1 MGEITKIETV
11 QDYCSLFGIEALH
24 PLISVVDCGKMKPI
38 PHGKRL
44 YSLYA
49 VLLKDTDC
57 GAMGYGLS
65 MYDYR
70 AGTVLFA
77 APGQV
82 MGADDDGRLHQP
94 AGWALVFHPAM
105 LRGTPLVQRM
115 NEYSFFSYGANEAL
129 HLSEQERRTV
139 TECMEKIQAEL
150 QHPADKYTRLLVA
163 DNVKLLLDYCLRFYD
178 RQFTTRESINSDIL
192 VRFEMLLDDYLRSG
206 KPLVDGL
213 PTVQYCAD
221 ELCLSANYL
230 SDLLRKATGLSA
242 SSIST
247 VNFWN
252 WQRSA
257 YSTHPS
263 LLVKYLTNL
272 DFRTLNIS
280 AGGSGRTQGVVRMS
294 IGQGCEKPAVVA
306 WYVCVFFLFA
316 CLFAYNGEIC
326 KCNMSVKC
334 LSGFVR

>member
-1 MGEITKIETV
+1 MGEITRIETV

-192 VRFEMLLDDYLRSG
+192 MRFEMLLDEATCCVRLQG
-206 KPLVDGL
+206 FL
-213 PTVQYCAD
+213 P
-221 ELCLSANYL
+221 
-230 SDLLRKATGLSA
+230 

-294 IGQGCEKPAVVA
+294 IGQGCEKPAIVA
-306 WYVCVFFLFA
+306 WYV
-316 CLFAYNGEIC
+316 
-326 KCNMSVKC
+326 
-334 LSGFVR
+334 